1 MESMKFMETVEW
13 YILLDLNLLIYI
25 CKASFEYLLSEFSRS
40 IIVLVSSEFQ
50 QFRDH
55 RRDVW
60 NQIVT
65 QRSQSSRLF
74 SRISSQS
81 RISRIFYCSINL
93 LKIKAT
99 IIFVELH
106 L

>member
-1 MESMKFMETVEW
+1 MEFMETVEW
-13 YILLDLNLLIYI
+13 YILLDWNLLISI
-25 CKASFEYLLSEFSRS
+25 CKASFECLLYEFSRS

-50 QFRDH
+50 QFRDV
-55 RRDVW
+55 R
-60 NQIVT
+60 NKIVT
-65 QRSQSSRLF
+65 QRSQSSSLF

-81 RISRIFYCSINL
+81 RISSLFYCSINL
-93 LKIKAT
+93 LKIKAS